1 MAALRS
7 MDVAKLKEDLPET
20 HGEGTCVWWNTKCYR
35 RDRVNTSLFQA
46 WVG

>member
-20 HGEGTCVWWNTKCYR
+20 HGEGTCVWQ
-35 RDRVNTSLFQA
+35 NTSLFQA
-46 WVG
+46 WVR